1 MDLAQIPARGHPNV
15 PSRAGCLHG
24 TAWVLDGARGAQE
37 PDDADST
44 APRVDV
50 STLLM
55 AVFATVLF
63 LAAMVIPAGA
73 HSLAQVLG

>member
-1 MDLAQIPARGHPNV
+1 MRIILSALIILTTAAALCIIVAANERGV
-15 PSRAGCLHG
+15 RKYYA
-24 TAWVLDGARGAQE
+24 

-50 STLLM
+50 STLLV
-55 AVFATVLF
+55 AVFATALF
-63 LAAMVIPAGA
+63 LAAVVIPADA

>member
-1 MDLAQIPARGHPNV
+1 MRILLGILIIIATAAALYIIVAANERGV
-15 PSRAGCLHG
+15 RKYYA
-24 TAWVLDGARGAQE
+24 

-50 STLLM
+50 STLLL

-63 LAAMVIPAGA
+63 LAAVVIPAGM
-73 HSLAQVLG
+73 HSLAQLLG